1 MIDLL
6 FNEIAVVVITAGVL
20 SLLLHYLKQPLVIA
34 YIATGLI
41 VGPTVLGLT
50 SSPEVFDA
58 MSEVGIAFLLFLVG
72 INLNWRNI
80 QDVGKIALLAGLGQ
94 MAFTTGFGMLVA
106 LWLGFNGVTSFLI
119 ALAFAFSST
128 IIIVKMLTDKEDL
141 DRFYG
146 RISVGMLI
154 VQDLVAMIVLLI
166 IGALAGGGSIG
177 SILVVASLKGVL
189 VIGALWLL
197 AKFVLPHV
205 FTYAA
210 QSQELLF
217 LTALSWCFAVA
228 SGLQLIGF
236 GIEIGALLAGLSL
249 AGTQFHREIELRIRP
264 LRDFFLIIFFIVLG
278 THMSLDAFETMLMP
292 AVWLSLFV
300 LIGNPLII
308 LLILRAFGYHPRS
321 GFLVG
326 LSMAQVSE
334 FSFIMIAS
342 AIGTGL
348 IDSSV
353 LGLTTMVGIT
363 TIAISTYFLKYNEE
377 IYTKLEWAFRFL
389 EHGQDKEKLKKVS
402 APQVLLFGYEHLG
415 KKILPAVK
423 SLKEDYL
430 VVDFDPSAILNL
442 EEKRIPSIYGDVGN
456 EEFLKDILAHKAK
469 LIIST
474 IPDIS
479 ISVDLITYLKTK
491 RSRASVVVTAKN
503 PTQAEV
509 LYEKGATFV
518 ILPSILGGE
527 LFASILKKKKF
538 RKDYWKDEAKKQKI
552 QLSK

>member
-1 MIDLL
+1 
-6 FNEIAVVVITAGVL
+6 
-20 SLLLHYLKQPLVIA
+20 
-34 YIATGLI
+34 
-41 VGPTVLGLT
+41 
-50 SSPEVFDA
+50 
-58 MSEVGIAFLLFLVG
+58 
-72 INLNWRNI
+72 
-80 QDVGKIALLAGLGQ
+80 
-94 MAFTTGFGMLVA
+94 
-106 LWLGFNGVTSFLI
+106 
-119 ALAFAFSST
+119 
-128 IIIVKMLTDKEDL
+128 
-141 DRFYG
+141 
-146 RISVGMLI
+146 
-154 VQDLVAMIVLLI
+154 
-166 IGALAGGGSIG
+166 
-177 SILVVASLKGVL
+177 
-189 VIGALWLL
+189 
-197 AKFVLPHV
+197 
-205 FTYAA
+205 
-210 QSQELLF
+210 
-217 LTALSWCFAVA
+217 
-228 SGLQLIGF
+228 
-236 GIEIGALLAGLSL
+236 
-249 AGTQFHREIELRIRP
+249 
-264 LRDFFLIIFFIVLG
+264 
-278 THMSLDAFETMLMP
+278 MP